1 MIGVEWARGYLQT
14 GGGADGGDGLA
25 AEAQGGDADEVV
37 VGQLGG
43 GVALDAEGEFLGG
56 HADAVVDDFETVD
69 AAVVEADDDA
79 GGAGV
84 ERVFDK
90 FLGGRGGSFD
100 DLAGG
105 YAVDGG
111 FSE

>member
-1 MIGVEWARGYLQT
+1 
-14 GGGADGGDGLA
+14 
-25 AEAQGGDADEVV
+25 
-37 VGQLGG
+37 
-43 GVALDAEGEFLGG
+43 VALDAEREFPRG
-56 HADAVVDDFETVD
+56 HADAVVGDFQAVD
-69 AAVVEADDDA
+69 AAAVEADSDA

-111 FSE
+111 FGE